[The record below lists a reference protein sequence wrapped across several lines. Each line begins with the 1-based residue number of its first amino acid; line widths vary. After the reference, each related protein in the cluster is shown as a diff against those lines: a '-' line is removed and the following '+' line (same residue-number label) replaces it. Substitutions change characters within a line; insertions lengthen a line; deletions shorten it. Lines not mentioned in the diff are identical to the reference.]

1 MERYEYLIL
10 GGGMVAGYA
19 IKEMVDQGVEPG
31 AVCMISMD
39 EDLPYMRPPLSKDF
53 MRGEE
58 DESEV
63 FINDPDF
70 YEDSGIEVHLNTW
83 VRDVDLNE
91 RTVASKSLEV
101 GFEKLLIATGAWPN
115 ELDVP
120 GNDLDGVHYLRTLA
134 MSKAIREAA
143 ADAET
148 AVVVG
153 AGFIGMEMAA
163 SLTMLGL
170 DCSLAFR
177 EDRVMKGRF
186 TDRMSAYFEQYYL
199 DRGVRLFPQA
209 DVVGFEGDERLTG
222 VRLSSGDTIPA
233 DLTVVGVGVSPETG
247 LFEDTALEIDD
258 GIVANE
264 YLETDVEG
272 VWVAGDVARY
282 MDPLFERL
290 RRFEHED
297 NARFQGKRAGRA
309 LLGDRRPFEHCPHFY
324 SDMFDLSWNYWGDR
338 SIGDRVV
345 YRGEVESGRFVAWW
359 LDTDNR
365 VVAAF
370 TLGIPFSEAKAVR
383 PLIEE
388 QAQLPDD
395 VLTDESRELAD
406 LSG

>member
-170 DCSLAFR
+170 DCNLAFR